1 MQLCPMGLARRSG
14 LLFANG
20 PQPRVGRRLFEAGHR
35 IARTRKPRKTW
46 LATTQWMNDLDGRC
60 TKNPWVHSLKNA
72 KDIKAWMATFV
83 VPKSVVYGTVGGEGE
98 AANMNAKRNRRVALY
113 VRVSTDQQTIK
124 NQERELQAV
133 AERHGWQVVAVFKDQ
148 GISGA
153 KGRDGRPGLDKLLQA
168 VARKEVD
175 MVAAW
180 SVDRLGRSLQD
191 LVHILQELHAKGVD
205 LFLHQQGLDT
215 STPSGRAMFQMLGVF
230 AEFER
235 AIIRER
241 VMAGLARA
249 KADGTRLGRPAAIA
263 DDAAKVRAI
272 RAARG
277 AGKSIRAIAREYGVG
292 IGTVSRL
299 TA

>member
-1 MQLCPMGLARRSG
+1 
-14 LLFANG
+14 
-20 PQPRVGRRLFEAGHR
+20 
-35 IARTRKPRKTW
+35 
-46 LATTQWMNDLDGRC
+46 
-60 TKNPWVHSLKNA
+60 
-72 KDIKAWMATFV
+72 
-83 VPKSVVYGTVGGEGE
+83 
-98 AANMNAKRNRRVALY
+98 MNAKRNRRVALY

-168 VARKEVD
+168 VARKEVN

-249 KADGTRLGRPAAIA
+249 RAEGKQLGRPAEVAGN
-263 DDAAKVRAI
+263 AAKVQTI
-272 RAARG
+272 RAARD
-277 AGKSIRAIAREYGVG
+277 AGKSIRTIAREQGVG

-299 TA
+299 AG

>member
-1 MQLCPMGLARRSG
+1 
-14 LLFANG
+14 
-20 PQPRVGRRLFEAGHR
+20 
-35 IARTRKPRKTW
+35 
-46 LATTQWMNDLDGRC
+46 
-60 TKNPWVHSLKNA
+60 
-72 KDIKAWMATFV
+72 
-83 VPKSVVYGTVGGEGE
+83 
-98 AANMNAKRNRRVALY
+98 MNAKRNRRVALY

-191 LVHILQELHAKGVD
+191 LVHILQELHTKGVD

-241 VMAGLARA
+241 VTAGLARA
-249 KADGTRLGRPAAIA
+249 RAEGTQLGRPAKVAGN
-263 DDAAKVRAI
+263 AAMVKAL
-272 RAARG
+272 RAARA
-277 AGKSIRAIAREYGVG
+277 AGKSIRTIAREQGVG
-292 IGTVSRL
+292 VGTVSRL

>member
-1 MQLCPMGLARRSG
+1 
-14 LLFANG
+14 
-20 PQPRVGRRLFEAGHR
+20 
-35 IARTRKPRKTW
+35 
-46 LATTQWMNDLDGRC
+46 
-60 TKNPWVHSLKNA
+60 
-72 KDIKAWMATFV
+72 
-83 VPKSVVYGTVGGEGE
+83 
-98 AANMNAKRNRRVALY
+98 MNAKRIKRVALY
-113 VRVSTDQQTIK
+113 VRVSTDHQSVK
-124 NQERELQAV
+124 NQQIELQAV
-133 AERHGWQVVAVFKDQ
+133 AERHSWQIVTVFKDQ

-153 KGRDGRPGLDKLLQA
+153 RGRDQRPGLDKLLQA
-168 VARKEVD
+168 VARKEFD

-180 SVDRLGRSLQD
+180 SVDRLGRSLID
-191 LVHILQELHAKGVD
+191 LVGILQEFHAKHVD
-205 LFLHQQGLDT
+205 LYLHQQGIDT
-215 STPSGRAMFQMLGVF
+215 TTPSGKAMFQMLGVF

-249 KADGTRLGRPAAIA
+249 RADGTRLGRPAAIA